1 MIKII
6 ALTLLLLTTASS
18 QYKLTVEIENVNP
31 GKGTVYLAFYD
42 NKKDFLDHD
51 NTTFFKAVKAD
62 SKVINV
68 TIPNVKKGWWA
79 MAVLQDEN
87 GNKKMDYNFIGA
99 PKENFGFSN
108 NPKIF
113 MAEPSYDECKFYLQ
127 SDTTIR
133 VDID

>member
-6 ALTLLLLTTASS
+6 AMTLLLLTTASGK
-18 QYKLTVEIENVNP
+18 YNLTVEVDNVDP

-87 GNKKMDYNFIGA
+87 GNKEMDYNFLGV

-108 NPKIF
+108 NPTIF

-133 VDID
+133 IDID